1 MARKTFDAAVGRALA
16 HVAETER
23 ELQEQVRYGIAA
35 DYGPSLRELLGHE
48 GGYDNDP
55 DDPGGPTNYGTTIY
69 DARKYWKA
77 DATAEDVRNMP
88 LDVAKDIY
96 RTKY

>member
-55 DDPGGPTNYGTTIY
+55 DDPGGLTNYGTTIY